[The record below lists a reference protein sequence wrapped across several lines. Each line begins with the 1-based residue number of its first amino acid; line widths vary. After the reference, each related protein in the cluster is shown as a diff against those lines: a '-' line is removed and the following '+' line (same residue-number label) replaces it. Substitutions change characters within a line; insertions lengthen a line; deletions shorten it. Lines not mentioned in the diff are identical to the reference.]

1 MNAILAEFR
10 KLAGLPSTLVAIGI
24 TLVCSVGI
32 TALNASQIRAK
43 LAAGNSGSINHTAL
57 ANTVFNGPSMGVV
70 GMIVLGVVIISGE
83 YTVNTSDA
91 GGGRQILT
99 SLACVPR
106 RGRLLAAKGVV
117 LAVVSGALA
126 AVLLP
131 TTMVLAQAILG
142 RYAEPLRP
150 MVGDLAGRVIA
161 GSVAYWIGTALIA
174 FAVTVLTR
182 HGLVPLIVFIANGS
196 VVSVG
201 LLLAKFT
208 PIGRFLPDVAGAQMF
223 AVNYPLPG
231 MLSPAW
237 GGIVL
242 GLWTVVLLGIAATV
256 FVRRDASR

>member
-10 KLAGLPSTLVAIGI
+10 KLASLPSTLVSIGI

-43 LAAGNSGSINHTAL
+43 LAAGNTGSIDHTAL
-57 ANTVFNGPSMGVV
+57 VNTVLNGPSMGVI

-83 YTVNTSDA
+83 YTANTSDA

-99 SLACVPR
+99 SLVCVPR
-106 RGRLLAAKGVV
+106 RGRLLVAKGFV
-117 LAVVSGALA
+117 LVVVSGVLA
-126 AVLLP
+126 AVLVP

-150 MVGDLAGRVIA
+150 MVDDLAGRVIA
-161 GSVAYWIGTALIA
+161 GSVAYWIGSALIS

-182 HGLVPLIVFIANGS
+182 NGIIPLIVFIANSS

-223 AVNYPLPG
+223 AVDYPLPS

-242 GLWTVVLLGIAATV
+242 GLWTVALLGIAATV
-256 FVRRDASR
+256 FARRDASR